1 VPLHVCRTF
10 SAVALAIGVV
20 VPSLISV
27 KDEIALGREAQ
38 HQVKRDV
45 PVLEDRTVVQYVT
58 RVGRRLVA
66 HAGGPKYPYSFSVA
80 NDREINAFALP
91 GGPVWLSRGAIE
103 AARNESQLAGVLAH
117 EIAHI
122 ARRHAAERITNRL
135 VANGLIGLLGAML
148 GNDGGGAR
156 TAELS
161 AQILAG
167 GYLLKFSRDDERD
180 ADRVGV
186 QVMRRAGWDPHGML
200 EFMEILRREQG
211 RDAGSVATF
220 LSTHPAPDERAS
232 HLRGE
237 LKGVS
242 GGRRNTADFQR
253 IVARLRQIPAHPM
266 SCGRPSTHPT
276 TARPG
281 KSRTL
286 ARRRR

>member
-10 SAVALAIGVV
+10 SAIALAIGVV
-20 VPSLISV
+20 IPSLISV

-45 PVLEDRTVVQYVT
+45 PVLEDRAVVQYVA

-66 HAGGPKYPYSFSVA
+66 HAGGPKYPYSFSIA

-91 GGPVWLSRGAIE
+91 GGPVWINRGAIE

-122 ARRHAAERITNRL
+122 ARRHAAEQITNRL
-135 VANGLIGLLGAML
+135 VTNSLIGLLGAML
-148 GNDGGGAR
+148 GNDSGGAR
-156 TAELS
+156 TAQLS

-167 GYLLKFSRDDERD
+167 GYLLKFSRDDERE

-220 LSTHPAPDERAS
+220 LSTHPASDERAS

-266 SCGRPSTHPT
+266 SCGQPIRQP
-276 TARPG
+276 
-281 KSRTL
+281 L
-286 ARRRR
+286 ARGSLALWR